1 MKETKYEIGNRIRKY
16 REECNMTQKQLAERI
31 GVSNSRVSNWEQGL
45 TRPDADILA
54 AVCVAL
60 DVSPSLLLGIRVTG
74 DDLTEQERR
83 VLKAYREKDDV
94 RQAVHILLGISENA
108 QE

>member
-1 MKETKYEIGNRIRKY
+1 MKETKYEIGSRIRKY
-16 REECNMTQKQLAERI
+16 REKRNMTQKQLAERI

-45 TRPDADILA
+45 NRPDADILA